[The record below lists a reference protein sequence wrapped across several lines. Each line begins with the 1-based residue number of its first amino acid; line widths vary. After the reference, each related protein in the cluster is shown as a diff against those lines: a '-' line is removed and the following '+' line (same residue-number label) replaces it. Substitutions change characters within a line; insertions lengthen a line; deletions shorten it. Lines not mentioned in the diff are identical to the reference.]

1 MTNEIKIMIV
11 VLVVCVAILFGGAW
25 LYQKNAP
32 GEASNI
38 LTTNQEVLVRE
49 DSLKIVAPHQKVVV
63 VEFADYQCPA
73 CAYVAPK
80 VKELRDTYKDNVTF
94 VYRNFPL
101 KTIHPNSVISAQM
114 ARIAGEQGKYWEM
127 HEKLYTSQTEWES
140 LSDPT
145 NIFISYAEQMGLATS
160 SIKEKLS
167 SGAYVDK
174 INSDLKDGESV
185 GVNST
190 PTFFVG
196 NKIIRSAD
204 YNALKKAIDDAISAS
219 K

>member
-1 MTNEIKIMIV
+1 MLV
-11 VLVVCVAILFGGAW
+11 VLIVCVAILFGGAW
-25 LYQKNAP
+25 FYQKSAP
-32 GEASNI
+32 SNN
-38 LTTNQEVLVRE
+38 LSTNQEALVRE
-49 DSLKIVAPHQKVVV
+49 DSLKVVAPHEKVVV

-73 CAYVAPK
+73 CAYIAPK
-80 VKELRDTYKDNVTF
+80 VKELRDTYKDSVTF

-101 KTIHPNSVISAQM
+101 KTIHPNSMISAQM
-114 ARIAGEQGKYWEM
+114 ARIAGEQGKLWEM
-127 HEKLYTSQTEWES
+127 HEKLYANQTEWEG

-145 NIFISYAEQMGLATS
+145 NIFISYAEQIGLVTS

-167 SGAYVDK
+167 SGVYVDK
-174 INSDLKDGESV
+174 INADLKDGELV

-196 NKIIRSAD
+196 DKIIRSAD